1 MLESTVWRNN
11 WGSKL
16 TANDDEI
23 KALVVCN
30 SFAHD
35 GNVMGRLN
43 ETGMRIVVS
52 WNERDISAVELGA

>member
-1 MLESTVWRNN
+1 MLESAGWRNN

-35 GNVMGRLN
+35 GNAMGRLN
-43 ETGMRIVVS
+43 ETGMRTVVS
-52 WNERDISAVELGA
+52 WNKCDISAVELGA